1 MNEEMDDQSTTAQAS
16 WAEDAEFFLTAKS
29 WFLTTERAA
38 ELSRQES

>member
-1 MNEEMDDQSTTAQAS
+1 MNEEMDDQSATSQAS
-16 WAEDAEFFLTAKS
+16 GAEDPEFFLTAKF